1 MSATTITGTC
11 AGCGRD
17 VERVEMPGRN
27 AIAKAANALP
37 LWCDECDRRERA
49 ELATH
54 EQAEARKLARAERD
68 RRVGASGLPR
78 TLRRIE
84 LGTLDTFGRE
94 KPLAAAVAWGRGT
107 LPGLVLTGSFGTGKT
122 RIAAA
127 ALWLVLQ
134 DRPGTFVSA
143 PELFRQLATGFSADD
158 HVQAL
163 STLKVRNALV
173 LDDLD
178 KARASEYGA
187 EQIFLAIDNAAT
199 RGQQLLV
206 TTNLDVGQL
215 AAKWPAPFGQAIAS
229 RLAGYCRMFAVAGRD
244 RRIGGAV

>member
-1 MSATTITGTC
+1 MTATTTTGTC
-11 AGCGRD
+11 AGCGCD

-27 AIAKAANALP
+27 AIARAANALP
-37 LWCDECDRRERA
+37 LWCDGCDRRERA
-49 ELATH
+49 ELAAH

-78 TLRRIE
+78 ALRRID
-84 LGTLDTFGRE
+84 LDSLDRGGRE
-94 KPLAAAVAWGRGT
+94 FPLAAAAEWASNT

-134 DRPGTFVSA
+134 DRAGTWVSA
-143 PELFRQLATGFSADD
+143 PELFRQLATGFDADE
-158 HVQAL
+158 HAWAL

-187 EQIFLAIDNAAT
+187 EQIFLAIDNAVT

-206 TTNLDVGQL
+206 TTNLRMQDL
-215 AAKWPAPFGQAIAS
+215 AAKWPAPYGEAIAS

-244 RRIGGAV
+244 RRIGGAR